1 MNKRTLAFLYNL
13 IGFGIVFIPVR
24 YLVLE
29 QYYIQI
35 TLLKPLI
42 AFVIATI
49 IAPKFQAVRTAQG
62 ENIYMKWIFM
72 NGVKKF

>member
-29 QYYIQI
+29 QYYIQTTI
-35 TLLKPLI
+35 LKPLI

-49 IAPKFQAVRTAQG
+49 LAPKFQAVKTSQN
-62 ENIYMKWIFM
+62 EKIYMKWIFM
-72 NGVKKF
+72 KGVKAL